1 MNILLASYFYLPHV
15 GGLWT
20 YADLLQKRLQK
31 LGHQV
36 DIFGHAPGMQKYH
49 MVNTGRSIDKSKI
62 KDPIYD
68 NFIKYFSRQRND
80 VAEWIR
86 WREIERYSYEAA
98 ALYFGLEKYD
108 LIHAQDIVSTRA
120 LWRVKPKH
128 TPMLSTIH
136 GCLATEYI
144 HSGDVKHKHSQE
156 WSYAWT
162 EEHFGATSSLLTIV
176 PTQWLKNLLTT
187 EFYVPDQQI
196 RVIPYG
202 MDIPSFLAKA
212 EKVHFL
218 NVAPTKKLL
227 VCPARLVPVKGHKT
241 LLEALVLLKKER
253 NDWVC
258 WLLGD
263 GPLRAE
269 LVVEAQRLNLH
280 NDVIFMG
287 DRKDVASIL
296 KMAHVMVL
304 PSLQDNQPF
313 SIMEAQISGKAV
325 VVSDAGGIPEM
336 VSHRETGL
344 IFPKGD
350 SVMLYNHLKTLLD
363 DDFLRLRIGKN
374 AKEWGSVHW
383 SLDMMAS
390 QTLQVYEQIAES
402 TILQEEDS

>member
-1 MNILLASYFYLPHV
+1 MRILLASYFYLPHV

-31 LGHQV
+31 LGHKV

-49 MVNTGRSIDKSKI
+49 MVGTGKSIEKSKI

-68 NFIKYFSRQRND
+68 NLIKYYIRQRND

-98 ALYFGLEKYD
+98 AAYFGLEKYD

-120 LWRVKPKH
+120 LSRIKPKH
-128 TPMLSTIH
+128 IPLLSTIH

-144 HSGDVKHKHSQE
+144 HSGEVKHKPSQE

-162 EEHFGATSSLLTIV
+162 EEYFGATSSQLTIV
-176 PTQWLKNLLTT
+176 PTHWLKDLMAT

-202 MDIPSFLAKA
+202 MDIASFLAKA
-212 EKVHFL
+212 DKGEFL
-218 NVAPTKKLL
+218 NVPPSKKLL

-241 LLEALVLLKKER
+241 LLEALALLKKER

-258 WLLGD
+258 WLLGN
-263 GPLRAE
+263 GPLRAG
-269 LVVEAQRLNLH
+269 LVMEVQRLNLH

-296 KMAHVMVL
+296 KLAHVMVL

-313 SIMEAQISGKAV
+313 SVMEAQISGKAV

-336 VSHRETGL
+336 VTHGETGL

-350 SVMLYNHLKTLLD
+350 SVTLYTHLKTLLD
-363 DDFLRLRIGKN
+363 DDFLRLRMGKN
-374 AKEWGSVHW
+374 AKQWGSAHW
-383 SLDMMAS
+383 SLEKMTS
-390 QTLQVYEQIAES
+390 QTLEIYEQIAGS
-402 TILQEEDS
+402 TVSR

>member
-20 YADLLQKRLQK
+20 YADILQRSLRK

-36 DIFGHAPGMQKYH
+36 DIFGHAPGMQKYY
-49 MVNTGRSIDKSKI
+49 MVNTGKSIDKSKI

-68 NFIKYFSRQRND
+68 NLIKYFAQQRSD
-80 VAEWIR
+80 IAEWIR

-98 ALYFGLEKYD
+98 AVYFGLEKYD

-128 TPMLSTIH
+128 TPMISTIH

-144 HSGDVKHKHSQE
+144 HSGEVKHKQSQE

-162 EEHFGATSSLLTIV
+162 EEHFGATSSQLTIV
-176 PTQWLKNLLTT
+176 PTQWLKNLLST
-187 EFYVPDQQI
+187 EFYVPDHQV

-202 MDIPSFLAKA
+202 MDISNFLAKA
-212 EKVHFL
+212 EKGHVL
-218 NVAPTKKLL
+218 DVPSSKKLL

-241 LLEALVLLKKER
+241 LLEALALLKKER

-263 GPLRAE
+263 GKLRAE
-269 LVVEAQRLNLH
+269 LVMEARRLNLQ

-287 DRKDVASIL
+287 DRNDVASIL
-296 KMAHVMVL
+296 KSAHVMVL

-313 SIMEAQISGKAV
+313 SVMEAQISGKAV

-336 VSHRETGL
+336 VTHGETGL
-344 IFPKGD
+344 IFPRGD
-350 SVMLYNHLKTLLD
+350 SVMLYTHLKTLLD
-363 DDFLRLRIGKN
+363 DDFLRLRMGKN
-374 AKEWGSVHW
+374 AKKWGSLHW
-383 SLDMMAS
+383 SLDKMVS
-390 QTLQVYEQIAES
+390 ETLQIYDQIAGS
-402 TILQEEDS
+402 TIVQ